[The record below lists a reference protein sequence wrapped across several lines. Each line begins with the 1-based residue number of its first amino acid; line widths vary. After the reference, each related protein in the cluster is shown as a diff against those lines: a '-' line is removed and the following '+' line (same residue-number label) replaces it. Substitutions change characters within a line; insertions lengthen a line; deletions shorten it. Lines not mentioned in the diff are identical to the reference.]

1 LEPDKRKT
9 VINEIHYWR
18 KNKLL
23 PEHYCDFLLNLYADT
38 EGKTEQTGKSM
49 LTGRTSASIQN
60 IHWGYWL
67 LGTAV
72 IVMFSLFMINF
83 TLFPI
88 QMQIGITS
96 IFILIP
102 YIIGVHLRERNPLGS
117 TMLLAI
123 GSILLIY
130 LGLRIMEG
138 NRFEEPGQLAM
149 FLFVCSTVWMIAGG
163 WARKAVFQFCGWIGW
178 LIVYAWMLYGQLGS
192 ISWTASQL
200 SWLPLCVIFGWI
212 GWLCKHRSKRMG
224 NLFFALALV
233 VWFVP
238 ELFMS
243 YTSGFDTII
252 QYSLI
257 GKLILIGLASLMTRK
272 KWSEWVA

>member
-49 LTGRTSASIQN
+49 LTDRASASIQN

-67 LGTAV
+67 LGTAAL
-72 IVMFSLFMINF
+72 VMLSLFMINF

-88 QMQIGITS
+88 QMQIGTTS

-102 YIIGVHLRERNPLGS
+102 YLLGVRMRDRNPLGS
-117 TMLLAI
+117 TMLLAT

-130 LGLRIMEG
+130 LGLRLMEEHHW
-138 NRFEEPGQLAM
+138 EEPGQLAL
-149 FLFVCSTVWMIAGG
+149 FLFLCSTVWMIAGA
-163 WARKAVFQFCGWIGW
+163 WACKAVFQFCGWIGW
-178 LIVYAWMLYGQLGS
+178 LIVYAWMLYGQLAS
-192 ISWTASQL
+192 INWTVSQL

-212 GWLCKHRSKRMG
+212 GWLCKSRSKRIG

-238 ELFMS
+238 EMFMS
-243 YTSGFDTII
+243 YSGFDTIV

-257 GKLILIGLASLMTRK
+257 GKLVLMGLASLVTRK